1 MRSAV
6 RGDFPAKRSGRQ
18 PPRRLPAGP
27 SHTSPVVADSPENRS
42 PLAVAAEWASRIMT
56 VSLEMVLPGVI
67 GVWLDGRLGT
77 KLVFAL
83 LGFGGGMVLGVWHL
97 LQMLK
102 PRSQ

>member
-1 MRSAV
+1 
-6 RGDFPAKRSGRQ
+6 
-18 PPRRLPAGP
+18 
-27 SHTSPVVADSPENRS
+27 
-42 PLAVAAEWASRIMT
+42 MT

-102 PRSQ
+102 PRSK

>member
-1 MRSAV
+1 MSRASTNPAASL
-6 RGDFPAKRSGRQ
+6 RGPF
-18 PPRRLPAGP
+18 
-27 SHTSPVVADSPENRS
+27 HTSPVVADSPENRS

-102 PRSQ
+102 PRSK

>member
-1 MRSAV
+1 MN
-6 RGDFPAKRSGRQ
+6 RGQ
-18 PPRRLPAGP
+18 PTLAIACGVANHPI
-27 SHTSPVVADSPENRS
+27 PVVANTPENRS
-42 PLAVAAEWASRIMT
+42 PLAIAAEWASRIMT

-102 PRSQ
+102 PRPNKDPG

>member
-1 MRSAV
+1 VEFSGLNQLGGCL
-6 RGDFPAKRSGRQ
+6 RG
-18 PPRRLPAGP
+18 RL
-27 SHTSPVVADSPENRS
+27 HTCPVVANSPDNRS

-102 PRSQ
+102 PPPK